1 MASSPA
7 AVGPVEY
14 SRWGIIKPT
23 DGGLYVDEEDGWYC
37 VLCPAFAA
45 ESHLTCVKH
54 RHWVQEFVA
63 GRFRPMASL
72 QDMVVPGIAQPPP
85 PGQPTDDRPG
95 PPPADHPRDQARTAE
110 AVREERMI
118 LRDAKL
124 AIILEKLHTKLDM
137 ILTRVGA
144 METRLDK
151 LECKI
156 DAWSNW
162 E

>member
-14 SRWGIIKPT
+14 SRCGILKPT
-23 DGGLYVDEEDGWYC
+23 DGGLYVEKENAWYC

-72 QDMVVPGIAQPPP
+72 QDMVVPGIAPPPP

-95 PPPADHPRDQARTAE
+95 PPPAPPPRGQAHTAA
-110 AVREERMI
+110 AVSEESVI
-118 LRDAKL
+118 LINAKL
-124 AIILEKLHTKLDM
+124 AIILDKLHTKLDM
-137 ILTRVGA
+137 ILEKLGS
-144 METRLDK
+144 MEARLEE
-151 LECKI
+151 LEWKI
-156 DAWSNW
+156 DALSWA
-162 E
+162 